1 MSSRLA
7 GMVRCCTNVMIG
19 LGLFAASLAAQR
31 PSSPRPTTPGSA
43 TAAQEAASARAGR
56 PVSGQEIAEAIKNSG
71 LSPEQIRSRLR
82 SAGYDPSIA
91 DAFLGDSIPGRT
103 GAAASR
109 QNTSAFAAALQAL
122 GIIGVNPGMAE
133 STTVERD
140 EASDSVS
147 VVESRS
153 ANRAG
158 TVFGKNIFRR
168 GTTVFD
174 PVAAGPVDGSYR
186 LGVGDQLQLLI
197 TGAIEFA
204 YQLDIRRDGT
214 VVIPSVGQVS
224 LAGLTLDGA
233 KVLLRNRASRSY
245 TNLADGSASL
255 DLTLSRI
262 RTNSV
267 FVIGEVEQP
276 GAYQVSALATAF
288 SVVARAGGPTVGGSF
303 RDVQIRRGGHVVA
316 HMDLYDYL
324 LNGDAGQDTRLE
336 QGDVIFVPLK
346 NRSVSV
352 AGAVRRPGIFELRD
366 AEGFADL
373 LRFAGGLASTA
384 ATERVQID
392 RILPPEARE
401 PGRERALV
409 DVPLGK
415 GAAQAASVPL
425 FDGDNVRVFSIGAL
439 RRNSVSLKG
448 EVIQPGTYE
457 LVTGMTLSRV
467 LERAGGLLPWA
478 LSDRIKVTRPIAQ
491 TGRSGIIS
499 LDLASD
505 DGRNFALQ
513 EFDEIAVLDG
523 RLAFPAGR
531 ITVSGAVVKA
541 GPQRYAEGQT
551 LKDVLDQAAGFR
563 PEAQYVEVLRRK
575 NSTAFSDTTSEVS
588 RFEIDPTARS
598 VPQASRFRMQA
609 EDYVVIRSAPGFRP
623 QRFVQISGLFVYPGQ
638 YAIAEFRDRVS
649 DAVKR
654 AGGLLPNASPDNFR
668 LMRNGRIV
676 KIELAKAM
684 EGDESNDPTLLAG
697 DELYVGPNIQT
708 VFVTGEVERPA
719 LVLYQKGM
727 SFEDYVDQTGGA
739 KTTADMDRAYIEAPN
754 GDIIR
759 INQGR
764 FRGPPDVPPGA
775 TITIPRAPETA
786 PTNWGERLTQTVQV
800 ISTVFSLVIA
810 YVAVTR

>member
-1 MSSRLA
+1 
-7 GMVRCCTNVMIG
+7 MVRRCTHATIG
-19 LGLFAASLAAQR
+19 LALFAVSLSAQR
-31 PSSPRPTTPGSA
+31 PSPSRPSAPGSVA
-43 TAAQEAASARAGR
+43 AAQEAASARAGR
-56 PVSGQEIAEAIKNSG
+56 PVSGQEIADAIRNSG
-71 LSPEQIRSRLR
+71 LSPDQIRSRLR

-91 DAFLGDSIPGRT
+91 DPFLGDSLPGR
-103 GAAASR
+103 GSQPASR
-109 QNTSAFAAALQAL
+109 QNITAFATALQAL
-122 GIIGVNPGMAE
+122 GIINANPSSE
-133 STTVERD
+133 EV
-140 EASDSVS
+140 ASPEID
-147 VVESRS
+147 ESRDTVTIGENRGAS
-153 ANRAG
+153 RAG

-214 VVIPSVGQVS
+214 VVVPSVGQIS

-233 KVLLRNRASRSY
+233 KVLLRNRAARSY

-288 SVVARAGGPTVGGSF
+288 NIVARAGGPTTGGSF
-303 RDVQIRRGGHVVA
+303 RDVQIRRAGKVVA

-336 QGDVIFVPLK
+336 QGDVVFVPLK
-346 NRSVSV
+346 GRSVSV

-373 LRFAGGLASTA
+373 LRFAGGLAPTA

-392 RILPPEARE
+392 RILPPEARG

-409 DVPLGK
+409 DVPLGRD
-415 GAAQAASVPL
+415 AAQAASVPL

-439 RRNSVSLKG
+439 RRNSVTLRG

-457 LVTGMTLSRV
+457 LVNGMTLSRV

-478 LSDRIKVTRPIAQ
+478 LNDRIKVTRPIAQ
-491 TGRSGIIS
+491 TGRSEIIS

-505 DGRNFALQ
+505 EGRNFALH
-513 EFDEIAVLDG
+513 EFDEISVLDG

-531 ITVSGAVVKA
+531 ITVSGSVIKA

-588 RFEIDPTARS
+588 RFEIDPATRS
-598 VPQASRFRMQA
+598 IPQAARFRMQP

-623 QRFVQISGLFVYPGQ
+623 QRFVQVSGLFVYPGQ

-654 AGGLLPNASPDNFR
+654 AGGLLPNASADNFR

-697 DELYVGPNIQT
+697 DELYVGPDIQT

-727 SFEDYVDQTGGA
+727 SFEDYVEQTGGA
-739 KTTADMDRAYIEAPN
+739 KATADMDRAYIEAPN

-759 INQGR
+759 IDRGR
-764 FRGPPDVPPGA
+764 FRGPPDIPAGA
-775 TITIPRAPETA
+775 TITIPRAPDSP